1 MGRSNF
7 KVDTMSIPVT
17 NPNDQVGVL
26 KPGPILIILVKV
38 YSKIFFEIVEKKF
51 FFDEPTKRDLFYYLG
66 DIFCFRLGRKIFA
79 ENHIYTRYLRV
90 RGIPADFR
98 VSLQK

>member
-1 MGRSNF
+1 
-7 KVDTMSIPVT
+7 MSIPVT

-51 FFDEPTKRDLFYYLG
+51 FFDEPTKCHIFYYLG
-66 DIFCFRLGRKIFA
+66 DIFFSVWKNIFSRQ
-79 ENHIYTRYLRV
+79 ISCI
-90 RGIPADFR
+90 RGIGEGME
-98 VSLQK
+98 